1 MNWKANLSNC
11 DWYHLFAGAVWQ
23 LPSTQPAKQAGGPG
37 HQPWS
42 QQAGGPGHQPW
53 SQQAG
58 GPGHQSWSQQAG
70 GPGHQSWSAQASGP
84 GQPTWSLSEEE
95 AVMASQL
102 AESSPLGLLTPGG
115 PGRGVAQSAIPWNT
129 PVSDN
134 SREGGWRQIER
145 QMTRAKFLK
154 IEWTQLLV
162 FIPKKTV
169 DPTRLKG

>member
-1 MNWKANLSNC
+1 MYHNHGMHDRKANSVRELSNC
-11 DWYHLFAGAVWQ
+11 DWCHLLAGAVWQ

-102 AESSPLGLLTPGG
+102 GESSPLGLLTPGG
-115 PGRGVAQSAIPWNT
+115 PGRGVTQSAIPWNT

-134 SREGGWRQIER
+134 SREGG
-145 QMTRAKFLK
+145 FL
-154 IEWTQLLV
+154 
-162 FIPKKTV
+162 
-169 DPTRLKG
+169 